1 MTRRSSTMIL
11 LMLGLL
17 LWPVA
22 ATAQGPDEA
31 VGEADPPVAA
41 EADAVVEADG
51 DKTDEDDD
59 TQTSEKL
66 LAVIDA
72 ARPGL
77 VQVEYTLQFDKG
89 EAPRFYGGTRSS
101 YGASVI
107 EQERP
112 LETNG
117 FLVAD
122 KKVLLGDLMIHPR
135 FIKSIAVR
143 FGDDVV
149 EATPAG
155 YAVDHDAIFLDLA
168 RPLKLAAP
176 LVFDASAEG
185 PYKVVS
191 YGIRDGAWTARVR
204 EFTPTAARNALGEEF
219 QPSPSDVLL
228 VTEEGAPVAIWMDA
242 EMPIDDSWKGSPLAW
257 EIISQ
262 PQMGDLQAKLQTWAD
277 GALLRVA
284 LAFRSPKKKY
294 GSSRADMAGMG
305 DEIGTERNVIGILIG
320 PKRVLVLAELP
331 QKATVRLDRIHVFGV
346 DGDPVEAT
354 FAGTLKDYGCL
365 LVDLEQPMEGAVTL
379 ADDELR
385 KTYNQLLL
393 LADVSVRG
401 DNRVAYFLRHRIQEL
416 RLGWKRNLY
425 PSIPGNEGDL
435 FLFDTQGRL
444 VAFPVSRR
452 QKPSTSRRAGSV
464 RTTAATQ
471 LAAVV
476 NSDDLAEHLAPS
488 NVPLTEEQE
497 NRLAWLGV
505 ALQPMSR
512 ELARANKVSKLT
524 QDGETGAI
532 VSYIYDGS
540 PAAAAGVEIGWI
552 LLRLHVE
559 GEPKPLEVRVSEYVW
574 DTNPFPWDRFDAF
587 SVESFDGAPPPWQ
600 PAENRFTR
608 ALTDFGFDKAYKAEF
623 FVDGEIVKKG
633 FAVVESPTHYESAP
647 RQKSESVGLTVRNM
661 TFELRRYF
669 RKVADDPGVIISKI
683 ESGGRAAVAGL
694 KPFEIITHINGQA
707 VHNVKDFETLIQDQ
721 PELRMEVLR
730 MTDSRVVKIKMP
742 TSAPADGDQPP
753 TTAPAEPV
761 DAVPATMPD
770 AP

>member
-1 MTRRSSTMIL
+1 MTRRASTMIL

-22 ATAQGPDEA
+22 ATAQGPAEATSEATPAPAVEA
-31 VGEADPPVAA
+31 V
-41 EADAVVEADG
+41 AVVEADG
-51 DKTDEDDD
+51 DKTDEDDEAP
-59 TQTSEKL
+59 TSEKL

-77 VQVEYTLQFDKG
+77 VRVEYTLQFDKG

-101 YGASVI
+101 YGATVI

-117 FLVAD
+117 FLVGD
-122 KKVLLGDLMIHPR
+122 NKVLLGDLMIHPR
-135 FIKSIAVR
+135 FVKSIAVR
-143 FGDDVV
+143 FGEDVV
-149 EATPAG
+149 EATPSG
-155 YAVDHDAIFLDLA
+155 YAARHDAIFLDLA
-168 RPLKLAAP
+168 RPLKGASP
-176 LVFDASAEG
+176 LVFDASGEG

-191 YGIRDGAWTARVR
+191 YAIRDGAWTASVR
-204 EFTPTAARNALGEEF
+204 DFTPTAARNALGEEF
-219 QPSPSDVLL
+219 QLSPSDVLL
-228 VTEEGAPVAIWMDA
+228 VTEEGAPVAIWMDS

-257 EIISQ
+257 EIIQQ
-262 PQMGDLQAKLQTWAD
+262 PQMADLQAKLQTWAD

-331 QKATVRLDRIHVFGV
+331 QKATVRLDRIQVFSV
-346 DGDPVEAT
+346 DGDPIEAT

-365 LVDLEQPMEGAVTL
+365 LVDLEQPLEGAVTL

-401 DNRVAYFLRHRIQEL
+401 DNRVVYFLRHRIQEL
-416 RLGWKRNLY
+416 HLGWKRNLY
-425 PSIPGNEGDL
+425 PSIAGNEDGL
-435 FLFDTQGRL
+435 FLFARQGRL
-444 VAFPVSRR
+444 VAFPISRR
-452 QKPSTSRRAGSV
+452 QKPSSGRRAGSA
-464 RTTAATQ
+464 RITAATQ

-476 NSDDLAEHLAPS
+476 NGDDLAEHLAPS

-497 NRLAWLGV
+497 NRLAWRGV

-512 ELARANKVSKLT
+512 ELARANQVSKLT

-532 VSYIYDGS
+532 VSYVYDGS
-540 PAAAAGVEIGWI
+540 PAADAGVEIGWI
-552 LLRLHVE
+552 LLRLQVE
-559 GEPKPLEVRVSEYVW
+559 GEPKPLEVRVNEYIW
-574 DTNPFPWDRFDAF
+574 DTNPFPWERFDTF

-600 PAENRFTR
+600 PAENLFTR
-608 ALTDFGFDKAYKAEF
+608 ALTDFGFGKAYKAEF
-623 FVDGEIVKKG
+623 FVDGKIVKKD
-633 FAVVESPTHYESAP
+633 FTVVESPTHYESAP

-661 TFELRRYF
+661 TFELRRHF
-669 RKVADDPGVIISKI
+669 RKLADDPGVIVSKI
-683 ESGGRAAVAGL
+683 ESGARAAVAGL
-694 KPFEIITHINGQA
+694 KPFEIITHINGQP
-707 VHNVKDFETLIQDQ
+707 VHNVKDFETLIQNQ

-753 TTAPAEPV
+753 TTAPA
-761 DAVPATMPD
+761 DAGPATMPD